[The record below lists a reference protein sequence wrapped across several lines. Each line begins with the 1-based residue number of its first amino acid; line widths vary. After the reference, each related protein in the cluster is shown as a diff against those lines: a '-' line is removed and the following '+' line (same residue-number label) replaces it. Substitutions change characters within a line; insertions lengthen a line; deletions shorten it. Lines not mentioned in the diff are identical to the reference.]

1 MHSVNW
7 PPLNAA
13 FTPTVTPEPIP
24 PRAVLTV
31 KPRTIH
37 IRGPI
42 EAIAAEE
49 AERAGITLAQILG
62 AQRSQKYVQPRHF
75 AMWRA
80 SRETRASLS
89 EIARAYDRDHTS
101 VIHALRK
108 VEERNPSQV
117 INPSPQPS
125 PALSDCAASARKAG
139 EGEEESQALQPR
151 VPLSL
156 GEGRVRG

>member
-1 MHSVNW
+1 MHSINW

-13 FTPTVTPEPIP
+13 CTPTVTPDPIP

-62 AQRSQKYVQPRHF
+62 AQRSQKYVQPRHI

-80 SRETRASLS
+80 SRETRSSLS

-101 VIHALRK
+101 VIHAIRL
-108 VEERNPSQV
+108 VESRR
-117 INPSPQPS
+117 
-125 PALSDCAASARKAG
+125 ART
-139 EGEEESQALQPR
+139 P
-151 VPLSL
+151 
-156 GEGRVRG
+156 